1 MTQPAGMTKRTI
13 GRISGRHF
21 IDQVEIERW
30 SGKVDEVDTYE
41 PLGIFNGKL
50 LESSGFSY
58 GQQDGNQAYT
68 STVIVMGGPGA
79 TEPDD
84 RYRAKVT
91 QFKSK
96 IEADDQDPEAD
107 AELKRVR
114 YLDVQSCQTQQDNRG
129 TDVMW
134 VLRCKNGE
142 PW

>member
-1 MTQPAGMTKRTI
+1 MVQPAGMTRRTI

-21 IDQVEIERW
+21 IDQVEVERW
-30 SGKVDEVDTYE
+30 KGKVDEVDTYE
-41 PLGIFNGKL
+41 PLGLFNGRL
-50 LESSGFSY
+50 LENSGFQY

-68 STVIVMGGPGA
+68 STVIVVGGPGV

-84 RYRAKVT
+84 RYRVKVV
-91 QFKSK
+91 QYKSRL
-96 IEADDQDPEAD
+96 EMSDPEGM
-107 AELKRVR
+107 AEIKRVR